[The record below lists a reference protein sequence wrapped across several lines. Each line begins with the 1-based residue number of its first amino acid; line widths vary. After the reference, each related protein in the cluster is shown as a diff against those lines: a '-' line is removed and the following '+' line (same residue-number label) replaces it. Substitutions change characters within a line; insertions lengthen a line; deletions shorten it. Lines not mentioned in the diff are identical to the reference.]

1 METWGLIPVAYW
13 TAAQLEPN
21 RERIA
26 LHLLTRENFTVYAP
40 RLRVRR
46 IVRGRHEDREAP
58 LFPGYCFVWIELQW
72 HRARWCP
79 GIRRLVMDGLQPAR
93 VPDTVIE
100 EIRSRERNGAIE
112 LPRRRL
118 KPGDPVRLLAGPFKD
133 RHAIYSGMSGPERVA
148 VLLQILGG
156 QQRATLAQRDVEAII
171 S

>member
-1 METWGLIPVAYW
+1 VAYW

-26 LHLLTRENFTVYAP
+26 LHLLTQERFTVYAP

-46 IVRGRHEDREAP
+46 IVRGRREDCEAP
-58 LFPGYCFVWIELQW
+58 LFPGYIFVLIQLQW

-93 VPDTVIE
+93 VSNTVIE

-112 LPRRRL
+112 LSKRGL
-118 KPGDPVRLLAGPFKD
+118 KPGDSVRLLAGPFQG
-133 RHAIYSGMSGPERVA
+133 HLAIFAGMSGLERVA
-148 VLLQILGG
+148 VLLRLLGG
-156 QQRATLAQRDVEAII
+156 QHRVTLARRDIEIVEG
-171 S
+171 